1 MAHLQKNTDVIVVGQ
16 GMAGTC
22 LSYQFSRNNIDFT
35 VIDNSHIRSSSMVAA
50 GLINPVVF
58 KRLTKSWLADELMSY
73 LHTFY
78 LEFEATIGTS
88 FYDRKSI
95 LRVLNSAEEINRWDS
110 KRRGSLKDYLGEI
123 CGENEFELQLNKPAN
138 LGVVKAGAI
147 DVPAMLAAWKNRLK
161 EAGNIIENNLDYSMI
176 EYGENKVKIQ
186 FKSDSLVGKK
196 IVFCEGAL
204 GVNNP
209 LFSWLPFNLSKGDIL
224 TLRNDKYLGGEVLN
238 NGKFF
243 LPQSDG
249 TIKMG
254 STYNWDDLSYETKKE
269 RREELQEKAKETL
282 SGNTILI
289 NHEAGLRPTVKDR
302 RPFLGRHPI
311 QKNAYIFN
319 GLGTK
324 GAMLAPY
331 FSEEILNFV
340 MNEGS
345 LDQEV
350 DIKRFAGELGTF
362 VVS

>member
-1 MAHLQKNTDVIVVGQ
+1 MNWCLIYIVFI
-16 GMAGTC
+16 
-22 LSYQFSRNNIDFT
+22 LN
-35 VIDNSHIRSSSMVAA
+35 
-50 GLINPVVF
+50 L
-58 KRLTKSWLADELMSY
+58 KKK
-73 LHTFY
+73 
-78 LEFEATIGTS
+78 IGAS
-88 FYDRKSI
+88 FYDKKSL
-95 LRVLNSAEEINRWDS
+95 LRVLNSADEINRWDS
-110 KRRGSLKDYLGEI
+110 KRNGSLKDYLGKI
-123 CGENEFELQLNKPAN
+123 YDGNEFELPLNKPAN

-147 DVPAMLAAWKNRLK
+147 DVPAMLGAWKNRLK
-161 EAGNIIENNLDYSMI
+161 EAGNIIEDNLDYSMI

-186 FKSDSLVGKK
+186 FKSDSIVGKK

-254 STYNWDDLSYETKKE
+254 STYEWDDLSYETKKE

-282 SGNTILI
+282 SGDTILI
-289 NHEAGLRPTVKDR
+289 NHEAGIRPTVKDR
-302 RPFLGRHPI
+302 RPFLGRNPI
-311 QKNAYIFN
+311 QKNVYILN

-331 FSEEILNFV
+331 FSEKILNFV
-340 MNEGS
+340 MNDISNYVYSNILPKLNLFTDFIVLIFLFS
-345 LDQEV
+345 LLIYNNWMIALLV
-350 DIKRFAGELGTF
+350 MGVFCFVIIIFIATNKSKIIELGNQRLF
-362 VVS
+362 

>member
-1 MAHLQKNTDVIVVGQ
+1 MNTDIIVVGQ
-16 GMAGTC
+16 GLAGTC
-22 LSYQFSRNNIDFT
+22 LSYQLSRNNIDFM
-35 VIDNSHIRSSSMVAA
+35 VIDNSHVRSSSMVAA

-58 KRLTKSWLADELMSY
+58 KRLTKSWMADELVPY
-73 LHTFY
+73 LHSFY
-78 LEFEATIGTS
+78 PEFEKKIGAS
-88 FYDRKSI
+88 FYDKKSL
-95 LRVLNSAEEINRWDS
+95 LRVLNSADEINRWDS
-110 KRRGSLKDYLGEI
+110 KRNGSLKDYLGKI
-123 CGENEFELQLNKPAN
+123 YDGNEFELPLNKFAH
-138 LGVVKAGAI
+138 LGLVKIASV
-147 DVPAMLAAWKNRLK
+147 DVPVMLAAWKNHLK
-161 EAGNIIENNLDYSMI
+161 EAGNIIEDNLDYSMI

-186 FKSDSLVGKK
+186 FKSDSIVGKK

-254 STYNWDDLSYETKKE
+254 STYEWDDLSYETKKE

-282 SGNTILI
+282 SGDTILI
-289 NHEAGLRPTVKDR
+289 NHEAGIRPTVRDR

-311 QKNAYIFN
+311 QKNVYILN

-331 FSEEILNFV
+331 FSEKILNFV
-340 MNEGS
+340 MNEES

-350 DIKRFAGELGTF
+350 DIKRYLGEFGT
-362 VVS
+362 SH

>member
-1 MAHLQKNTDVIVVGQ
+1 M
-16 GMAGTC
+16 
-22 LSYQFSRNNIDFT
+22 
-35 VIDNSHIRSSSMVAA
+35 
-50 GLINPVVF
+50 GL
-58 KRLTKSWLADELMSY
+58 
-73 LHTFY
+73 
-78 LEFEATIGTS
+78 
-88 FYDRKSI
+88 
-95 LRVLNSAEEINRWDS
+95 
-110 KRRGSLKDYLGEI
+110 
-123 CGENEFELQLNKPAN
+123 
-138 LGVVKAGAI
+138 VKIASV
-147 DVPAMLAAWKNRLK
+147 DVPVMLGAWKNRLK
-161 EAGNIIENNLDYSMI
+161 EAGNIIEDNLDYSMI

-186 FKSDSLVGKK
+186 FKSDSIVGKK

-254 STYNWDDLSYETKKE
+254 STYEWDDLSYETKKE

-282 SGNTILI
+282 SGDTILI
-289 NHEAGLRPTVKDR
+289 NHEAGIRPTVKDR

-331 FSEEILNFV
+331 FSEEILNFA
-340 MNEGS
+340 MNEES
-345 LDQEV
+345 LDPEV

-362 VVS
+362 G